1 MMDRDVVTGIVMVVG
16 GITVFLA
23 YMAIMM
29 VSVRRRT
36 RSPQCRECGVEVY
49 RGSLCSGCREARRQ
63 FMQEWS
69 R

>member
-49 RGSLCSGCREARRQ
+49 RGSLCSGCREAREE

>member
-1 MMDRDVVTGIVMVVG
+1 MMDRDMVTGIVMVVG

-36 RSPQCRECGVEVY
+36 RSPRCRECGVEVY
-49 RGSLCSGCREARRQ
+49 RGSLCSGCREAREE